1 MRKNIFFLAVAL
13 LICCVATLS
22 AKEPKTK
29 TVYVMGVSYSFS
41 DSTVYFTE
49 IQKMENIQFSDAHKF
64 LPDRQHYSYEL
75 TDFMEVNEG
84 MPGRLSA
91 LYYAEKLTS
100 LQKKAEKLKKRFLK
114 KKKEVKYLG
123 SKFSFTRP

>member
-1 MRKNIFFLAVAL
+1 MRKNIFFLVVAM

-22 AKEPKTK
+22 AKKTK

-75 TDFMEVNEG
+75 TDFMESNEG

-114 KKKEVKYLG
+114 KNKEVKYLG

>member
-1 MRKNIFFLAVAL
+1 M
-13 LICCVATLS
+13 LICCVAALS
-22 AKEPKTK
+22 AKKPK

-75 TDFMEVNEG
+75 TDFMESNEG

-114 KKKEVKYLG
+114 KNKDVKYLG
-123 SKFSFTRP
+123 SKCSFTRP

>member
-1 MRKNIFFLAVAL
+1 MRKNIFFLVVAM

-22 AKEPKTK
+22 AKKPK

-41 DSTVYFTE
+41 DSIVYFTE

-75 TDFMEVNEG
+75 TDFMESNEG

-114 KKKEVKYLG
+114 KNKEVKYLG